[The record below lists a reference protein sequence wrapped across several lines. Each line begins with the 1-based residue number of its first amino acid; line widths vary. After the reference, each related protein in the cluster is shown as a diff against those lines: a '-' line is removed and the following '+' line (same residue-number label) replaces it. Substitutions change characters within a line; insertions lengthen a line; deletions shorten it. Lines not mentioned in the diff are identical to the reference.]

1 MKNKLFM
8 AQIFKYVFFL
18 ILFLQVTCIYTKPIL
33 ILVGFVELALVL
45 LVSGYI
51 ISRNKL
57 LGYLINFILLLIIGI
72 EIIVYRFAGNY
83 VSLIMV
89 TNLESIQGI
98 SGKTILY
105 LLYIVPFIVALCI
118 PTPKIEGRFYK
129 SFSKCGLVCVLL
141 FTEFVVWNSGGNA
154 SPIENSILLFR
165 NIYARQERYNKIEQS
180 GNFDFGMLDSM
191 FYKDTIGN
199 YISFPLQ
206 KKNPDVV
213 LIFTEGLS
221 QNIIDDERKIMPNV
235 RMYEDRSINF
245 INYYNHTAATYRG
258 LIGQLYSGHQYN
270 NNDENTLISL
280 QKIMHDNGYQTTLI
294 NTEPNNQDF
303 TNYLKTLDFDRIVT
317 SNNTDT
323 WLRDDEAYELLGNE
337 VKECYENSKPDFI
350 VIYTFGT
357 HATFDESNVKYGD
370 GKNGLLNRFANADYY
385 FGEFMRNFENNEKY
399 NDLVV
404 VFTTDHCTYED
415 EDFIRTFEPS
425 YTREDYFCDQ
435 IPLLIWN
442 NKIEA
447 QEINAEGRNSLCF
460 APTLLDFLDIDGD
473 NYFLGD
479 SLFKDNDVNNLIDK
493 VYAIPDEERY
503 RITSESGIS
512 ELDEAEFNIANPI
525 IKGYL
530 SYTIKAKE
538 VVY

>member
-1 MKNKLFM
+1 MKNKLRI
-8 AQIFKYVFFL
+8 AQFFKYIFFL
-18 ILFLQVTCIYTKPIL
+18 VLFLQVTYMYKKPIL
-33 ILVGFVELALVL
+33 ILVGLVELTLILLASGY
-45 LVSGYI
+45 LVSI
-51 ISRNKL
+51 NKI
-57 LGYLINFILLLIIGI
+57 LGYLINCILLLIIGI

-105 LLYIVPFIVALCI
+105 LLYIIPFILALCI

-141 FTEFVVWNSGGNA
+141 LTEFIIWNSGENS

-165 NIYARQERYNKIEQS
+165 NIYARQARYNKIAQS
-180 GNFDFGMLDSM
+180 GNSDFEMLDSM

-199 YISFPLQ
+199 YVSSPLQ

-221 QNIIDDERKIMPNV
+221 QNIIDDERNIMPNV
-235 RMYEDRSINF
+235 RMYEDKSLNF
-245 INYYNHTAATYRG
+245 TNYYNHTAATYRG

-303 TNYLKTLDFDRIVT
+303 TNYLKIFDFDRIVT
-317 SNNTDT
+317 SNNTNT
-323 WLRDDEAYELLGNE
+323 WLRDDEAYALLANE

-357 HATFDESNVKYGD
+357 HATFDESKVKYGD
-370 GKNGLLNRFANADYY
+370 EKNGLLNRFANADYY
-385 FGEFMRNFENNEKY
+385 FGEFMKNFENNDKY

-435 IPLLIWN
+435 IPLLIWY

-479 SLFKDNDVNNLIDK
+479 SLFSNNDVNNLIDK

-512 ELDEAEFNIANPI
+512 ELDEAEFNIVNPI

-538 VVY
+538 IVY

>member
-18 ILFLQVTCIYTKPIL
+18 ILFLQVTYIYTKPIL

-57 LGYLINFILLLIIGI
+57 LGHLINFILLLIIGI

-105 LLYIVPFIVALCI
+105 LLYIIPFIVALCI
-118 PTPKIEGRFYK
+118 PTPKIEGRLYK

-165 NIYARQERYNKIEQS
+165 NIYARQERYNKIAQS
-180 GNFDFGMLDSM
+180 GNSDFGMLDSM

-235 RMYEDRSINF
+235 RMYEDRSFNF

-303 TNYLKTLDFDRIVT
+303 TNYLKTFDFDRIVT

-473 NYFLGD
+473 NFFLGD
-479 SLFKDNDVNNLIDK
+479 SLFTDNDVNNLIDK

-503 RITSESGIS
+503 RITSEDGIS
-512 ELDEAEFNIANPI
+512 ELDGDKFNIVNPI
-525 IKGYL
+525 IKSYL

-538 VVY
+538 IVY

>member
-1 MKNKLFM
+1 MKNKLRI
-8 AQIFKYVFFL
+8 AQFFKYIFFL
-18 ILFLQVTCIYTKPIL
+18 VLFLQVTYMYKKPIL
-33 ILVGFVELALVL
+33 ILVGLVELTLILLASGY
-45 LVSGYI
+45 LVSI
-51 ISRNKL
+51 NKI
-57 LGYLINFILLLIIGI
+57 LGYLINCILLLIIGI

-105 LLYIVPFIVALCI
+105 LLYIIPFILALCI
-118 PTPKIEGRFYK
+118 PTPKIAGRFYK

-141 FTEFVVWNSGGNA
+141 LTEFIIWNSGENS

-165 NIYARQERYNKIEQS
+165 NIYARQTRYNKIAQS
-180 GNFDFGMLDSM
+180 GNSDFEMLDSM

-199 YISFPLQ
+199 YVSSPLQ

-213 LIFTEGLS
+213 FIFTEGLS
-221 QNIIDDERKIMPNV
+221 QNIIDDERNIMPNV
-235 RMYEDRSINF
+235 RMYEDKSLNF
-245 INYYNHTAATYRG
+245 TNYYNHTAATYRG

-280 QKIMHDNGYQTTLI
+280 QKIMRDNGYQTTLI

-303 TNYLKTLDFDRIVT
+303 TNYLKTFDFDRIVT

-323 WLRDDEAYELLGNE
+323 WLRDDEAYELLENE

-357 HATFDESNVKYGD
+357 HATFDESKVKYGD
-370 GKNGLLNRFANADYY
+370 GKNGLLNRFANTDYY
-385 FGEFMRNFENNEKY
+385 FGEFMKNFENNDKY
-399 NDLVV
+399 NDLVI

-425 YTREDYFCDQ
+425 YTREDYFCDR
-435 IPLLIWN
+435 IPLLIWY

-479 SLFKDNDVNNLIDK
+479 SLFSNNDVSNLIDK

-512 ELDEAEFNIANPI
+512 ELDEAEFNIVNPI

-538 VVY
+538 IVY

>member
-1 MKNKLFM
+1 MKNKLFI

-18 ILFLQVTCIYTKPIL
+18 ILFLQVTYIYTKPIL

-45 LVSGYI
+45 LASGYI

-57 LGYLINFILLLIIGI
+57 LGHLINFILLLIIGI

-89 TNLESIQGI
+89 TNLESIQGV

-105 LLYIVPFIVALCI
+105 LLYIIPFIVALCI

-165 NIYARQERYNKIEQS
+165 NIYARQERYNKIAQS
-180 GNFDFGMLDSM
+180 GNSDFGMLDSM

-206 KKNPDVV
+206 KQNPDVV

-235 RMYEDRSINF
+235 RMYEDRSFNF

-258 LIGQLYSGHQYN
+258 LIGQLYSGHRYN

-303 TNYLKTLDFDRIVT
+303 TNYLSAFDFDKIVT

-323 WLRDDEAYELLGNE
+323 WLRDDEAYELLENE
-337 VKECYENSKPDFI
+337 VKECYENGKPDFI

-370 GKNGLLNRFANADYY
+370 GKNSLLNRFANADYY
-385 FGEFMRNFENNEKY
+385 FGEFMRNFENNDKY
-399 NDLVV
+399 NDFVI

-425 YTREDYFCDQ
+425 YTREDYFCDR

-479 SLFKDNDVNNLIDK
+479 SLFSNNDVNNLIDK

-512 ELDEAEFNIANPI
+512 ELDEAEFNIVNPI

-538 VVY
+538 IVY

>member
-1 MKNKLFM
+1 MKNKLRI
-8 AQIFKYVFFL
+8 AQFFKYIFFL
-18 ILFLQVTCIYTKPIL
+18 VLFLQVTYMYKKTIL
-33 ILVGFVELALVL
+33 ILVGLVELTLILLASGY
-45 LVSGYI
+45 LVSI
-51 ISRNKL
+51 NKI
-57 LGYLINFILLLIIGI
+57 LGYLINCILLLIIGI
-72 EIIVYRFAGNY
+72 EIIVYRFAGNF

-89 TNLESIQGI
+89 TNLESIQEI
-98 SGKTILY
+98 SGKAILY
-105 LLYIVPFIVALCI
+105 LLYIIPFIVALCI

-141 FTEFVVWNSGGNA
+141 LMEFIIWNSGENA

-165 NIYARQERYNKIEQS
+165 NIYARQARYNKIAQS
-180 GNFDFGMLDSM
+180 GNSDFEMLDSM

-199 YISFPLQ
+199 YVSSPLQ

-221 QNIIDDERKIMPNV
+221 QNIIDDERNIMPNV
-235 RMYEDRSINF
+235 RMYEDKSLNF
-245 INYYNHTAATYRG
+245 TNYYNHTAATYRG

-280 QKIMHDNGYQTTLI
+280 QKIMHDNVYQTTLI

-303 TNYLKTLDFDRIVT
+303 TNYLKTFDFDRIIT
-317 SNNTDT
+317 SNNTNT
-323 WLRDDEAYELLGNE
+323 WLRDDEAYELLENE
-337 VKECYENSKPDFI
+337 VKESYENSKPDFI

-357 HATFDESNVKYGD
+357 HATFDESKVKYGD

-385 FGEFMRNFENNEKY
+385 FGEFMKNFENNDKY

-435 IPLLIWN
+435 IPLLIWY

-479 SLFKDNDVNNLIDK
+479 SLFSNNDVNNLIDK

-512 ELDEAEFNIANPI
+512 ELDEAEFNIVNPI

-538 VVY
+538 IVY

>member
-1 MKNKLFM
+1 MKNKLRI
-8 AQIFKYVFFL
+8 AQFFKYIFFL
-18 ILFLQVTCIYTKPIL
+18 VLFLQVTYMYKKPIL
-33 ILVGFVELALVL
+33 ILVGLVELTLILLASGY
-45 LVSGYI
+45 LVSI
-51 ISRNKL
+51 NKI
-57 LGYLINFILLLIIGI
+57 LGYLINCILLLIIGI

-105 LLYIVPFIVALCI
+105 LLYIIPFILALCI

-141 FTEFVVWNSGGNA
+141 LTEFIIWNSGENS

-165 NIYARQERYNKIEQS
+165 NIYARQARYNKIAQS
-180 GNFDFGMLDSM
+180 GNSDFEMLDSM

-199 YISFPLQ
+199 YVSSPLQ

-221 QNIIDDERKIMPNV
+221 QNIIDDERNIMPNV
-235 RMYEDRSINF
+235 RMYEDKSLNF
-245 INYYNHTAATYRG
+245 TNYYNHTAATYRG

-303 TNYLKTLDFDRIVT
+303 TNYLKIFDFDRIVT
-317 SNNTDT
+317 SNNTNT
-323 WLRDDEAYELLGNE
+323 WLRDDEAYALLANE
-337 VKECYENSKPDFI
+337 VKEWYENSKPDFI

-357 HATFDESNVKYGD
+357 HATFDESKVKYGD

-385 FGEFMRNFENNEKY
+385 FGEFMKNFENNDKY

-435 IPLLIWN
+435 IPLLIWY

-479 SLFKDNDVNNLIDK
+479 SLFSNNDVNNLIDK

-512 ELDEAEFNIANPI
+512 ELDEAEFNIVNPI

-538 VVY
+538 IVY

>member
-1 MKNKLFM
+1 MKNKLRI
-8 AQIFKYVFFL
+8 AQFFKYIFFL
-18 ILFLQVTCIYTKPIL
+18 VLFLQVTYMYKKPIL
-33 ILVGFVELALVL
+33 ILVGLVELTLILLASGY
-45 LVSGYI
+45 LVSI
-51 ISRNKL
+51 NKI
-57 LGYLINFILLLIIGI
+57 LGYLINCILLLIIGI
-72 EIIVYRFAGNY
+72 EIIVYRFAGNF

-98 SGKTILY
+98 SGKAILY
-105 LLYIVPFIVALCI
+105 LLYIIPFIVALCI

-141 FTEFVVWNSGGNA
+141 LMEFIIWNSGENA

-165 NIYARQERYNKIEQS
+165 NIYARQARYNKIAQS
-180 GNFDFGMLDSM
+180 GNSDFEMLDSM

-199 YISFPLQ
+199 YVSSPLQ

-221 QNIIDDERKIMPNV
+221 QNIIDDERNIMPNV
-235 RMYEDRSINF
+235 RMYEDKSLNF
-245 INYYNHTAATYRG
+245 TNYYNHTAATYRG

-303 TNYLKTLDFDRIVT
+303 TNYLKTFDFDRIVT
-317 SNNTDT
+317 SNNTNT
-323 WLRDDEAYELLGNE
+323 WLRDDEAYELLENE

-357 HATFDESNVKYGD
+357 HATFDESKVKYGD

-385 FGEFMRNFENNEKY
+385 FGEFMKNFENNDKY

-425 YTREDYFCDQ
+425 YTRKDYFCDQ
-435 IPLLIWN
+435 IPLLIWY

-447 QEINAEGRNSLCF
+447 QAINAEGRNSLCF

-479 SLFKDNDVNNLIDK
+479 SLFSNNDVNNLIDK

-512 ELDEAEFNIANPI
+512 ELDEAEFNIVNLI

-538 VVY
+538 IVY

>member
-1 MKNKLFM
+1 MKNKLRI
-8 AQIFKYVFFL
+8 AQFFKYIFFL
-18 ILFLQVTCIYTKPIL
+18 VLFLQVTYMYKKLIL
-33 ILVGFVELALVL
+33 ILVGLVELTLILLASGY
-45 LVSGYI
+45 LVSI
-51 ISRNKL
+51 NKI
-57 LGYLINFILLLIIGI
+57 LGYLINCILLLIIGI

-105 LLYIVPFIVALCI
+105 LLYIIPFILALCI

-141 FTEFVVWNSGGNA
+141 LTEFIIWNSGENS

-165 NIYARQERYNKIEQS
+165 NIYARQARYNKIAQS
-180 GNFDFGMLDSM
+180 GNSDFEMLDSM

-199 YISFPLQ
+199 YVSSPLQ

-221 QNIIDDERKIMPNV
+221 KNIIDDERNIMPNV
-235 RMYEDRSINF
+235 RMYEDKSLNF
-245 INYYNHTAATYRG
+245 TNYYNHTAATYRG

-303 TNYLKTLDFDRIVT
+303 TNYLKIFDFDRIVT
-317 SNNTDT
+317 SNNTNT
-323 WLRDDEAYELLGNE
+323 WLRDDEAYALLANE

-357 HATFDESNVKYGD
+357 HATFDESKVKYGD

-385 FGEFMRNFENNEKY
+385 FGEFMKNFENNDKY

-435 IPLLIWN
+435 IPLLIWY

-479 SLFKDNDVNNLIDK
+479 SLFSNNDVNNLIDK

-512 ELDEAEFNIANPI
+512 ELDEAEFNIVNPI

-538 VVY
+538 IVY

>member
-1 MKNKLFM
+1 MKNKLRI
-8 AQIFKYVFFL
+8 AQFFKYIFFL
-18 ILFLQVTCIYTKPIL
+18 VLFLQVTYMYKKPIL
-33 ILVGFVELALVL
+33 ILVGLVELTLILLASGY
-45 LVSGYI
+45 LVSI
-51 ISRNKL
+51 NKI
-57 LGYLINFILLLIIGI
+57 LGYLINCILLLIIGI

-105 LLYIVPFIVALCI
+105 LLYIIPFILALCI

-141 FTEFVVWNSGGNA
+141 LTEFIIWNSRENS

-165 NIYARQERYNKIEQS
+165 NIYARQARYNKIAQS
-180 GNFDFGMLDSM
+180 GNSDFEMLDSM

-199 YISFPLQ
+199 YVSSPLQ

-221 QNIIDDERKIMPNV
+221 KNIIDDERNIMPNV
-235 RMYEDRSINF
+235 RMYEDKSLNF
-245 INYYNHTAATYRG
+245 TNYYNHTAATYRG

-303 TNYLKTLDFDRIVT
+303 TNYLKIFDFDRIVT
-317 SNNTDT
+317 SNNTNT
-323 WLRDDEAYELLGNE
+323 WLRDDEAYALLANE

-357 HATFDESNVKYGD
+357 HATFDESKVKYGD

-385 FGEFMRNFENNEKY
+385 FGEFMKNFENNDKY

-435 IPLLIWN
+435 IPLLIWY

-479 SLFKDNDVNNLIDK
+479 SLFSNNDVNNLIDK

-512 ELDEAEFNIANPI
+512 ELDEAEFNIVNPI

-538 VVY
+538 IVY

>member
-1 MKNKLFM
+1 MKNKLRI
-8 AQIFKYVFFL
+8 AQFFKYIFFL
-18 ILFLQVTCIYTKPIL
+18 VLFLQVTYMYKKTIL
-33 ILVGFVELALVL
+33 ILVGLVELTLILLASGY
-45 LVSGYI
+45 LVSI
-51 ISRNKL
+51 NKI
-57 LGYLINFILLLIIGI
+57 LGYLINCILLLIIGI
-72 EIIVYRFAGNY
+72 EIIVYRFAGNF

-98 SGKTILY
+98 SGKAILY
-105 LLYIVPFIVALCI
+105 LLYIIPFIVALCI

-141 FTEFVVWNSGGNA
+141 LMEFIIWNSGENA

-165 NIYARQERYNKIEQS
+165 NIYARQARYNKIAQS
-180 GNFDFGMLDSM
+180 GNSDFEMLDSM

-199 YISFPLQ
+199 YVSSPLQ

-221 QNIIDDERKIMPNV
+221 QNIIDDERNIMPNV
-235 RMYEDRSINF
+235 RMYEDKSLNF
-245 INYYNHTAATYRG
+245 TNYYNHTAATYRG

-280 QKIMHDNGYQTTLI
+280 QKIMHDNVYQTTLI
-294 NTEPNNQDF
+294 NTEPNKQDF
-303 TNYLKTLDFDRIVT
+303 TNYLKTFDFDRIIT
-317 SNNTDT
+317 SNNTNT
-323 WLRDDEAYELLGNE
+323 WLRDDEAYELLENE
-337 VKECYENSKPDFI
+337 VKESYENSKPDFI

-357 HATFDESNVKYGD
+357 HATFDESKVKYGD

-385 FGEFMRNFENNEKY
+385 FGEFMKNFENNDKY

-435 IPLLIWN
+435 IPLLIWY

-479 SLFKDNDVNNLIDK
+479 SLFSNNDVNNLIDK

-512 ELDEAEFNIANPI
+512 ELDEAEFNIVNPI

-538 VVY
+538 IVY

>member
-18 ILFLQVTCIYTKPIL
+18 ILFLQVTYIYTKPIL

-51 ISRNKL
+51 VSRNKL
-57 LGYLINFILLLIIGI
+57 LGHLINFILLLIIGI

-89 TNLESIQGI
+89 TNLESIEGI

-105 LLYIVPFIVALCI
+105 LLYIIPFIVALCI

-165 NIYARQERYNKIEQS
+165 NIYARQERYNKIAQS
-180 GNFDFGMLDSM
+180 GNSDFGMLDSM

-235 RMYEDRSINF
+235 RMYEDRSFNF

-280 QKIMHDNGYQTTLI
+280 QKIMRDNGYQTTLI

-370 GKNGLLNRFANADYY
+370 GKNGLLNRFANVDYY

-493 VYAIPDEERY
+493 VYAIPDEEHY

-512 ELDEAEFNIANPI
+512 ELDEAEFNIVNPI

-538 VVY
+538 IVY

>member
-18 ILFLQVTCIYTKPIL
+18 ILFLQVTYIYTKPIL

-51 ISRNKL
+51 VSRNKL
-57 LGYLINFILLLIIGI
+57 LGHLINFILLLIIGI

-165 NIYARQERYNKIEQS
+165 NIYARQERYNKIAQS

-235 RMYEDRSINF
+235 RMYEDRSFNF

-370 GKNGLLNRFANADYY
+370 GKNGLLNRFANVDYY

-493 VYAIPDEERY
+493 VYAIPDEEHY

-512 ELDEAEFNIANPI
+512 ELDEAEFNIVNPI

-538 VVY
+538 IVY

>member
-18 ILFLQVTCIYTKPIL
+18 ILFLQVTYIYTKPIL

-45 LVSGYI
+45 LASGYI
-51 ISRNKL
+51 ISLNKL

-105 LLYIVPFIVALCI
+105 LLYIIPFIVVLCI

-129 SFSKCGLVCVLL
+129 SFSRCGLVCVLL

-165 NIYARQERYNKIEQS
+165 NIYARQERYNKIAQS
-180 GNFDFGMLDSM
+180 GNSDFGMLDSM

-206 KKNPDVV
+206 KQNPDVV

-235 RMYEDRSINF
+235 RMYEDRSFNF

-303 TNYLKTLDFDRIVT
+303 TNYLKTFDFDRIVT

-425 YTREDYFCDQ
+425 YTREGYFCDQ

-479 SLFKDNDVNNLIDK
+479 SLFTDNDVNNLIDK

-503 RITSESGIS
+503 RITSEDGIS
-512 ELDEAEFNIANPI
+512 ELDEDKFNIVNPI
-525 IKGYL
+525 IKSYL

-538 VVY
+538 IVY

>member
-1 MKNKLFM
+1 MKNKLRI
-8 AQIFKYVFFL
+8 AQFFKYIFFL
-18 ILFLQVTCIYTKPIL
+18 VLFLQVTYMYKKPIL
-33 ILVGFVELALVL
+33 ILVGLVELTLILLASGY
-45 LVSGYI
+45 LVSI
-51 ISRNKL
+51 NKI
-57 LGYLINFILLLIIGI
+57 LGYLINCILLLIIGI

-105 LLYIVPFIVALCI
+105 LLYIIPFILALCI

-141 FTEFVVWNSGGNA
+141 LTEFIIWNSGENS

-165 NIYARQERYNKIEQS
+165 NIYARQARYNKIAQS
-180 GNFDFGMLDSM
+180 GNSDFEMLDSM

-199 YISFPLQ
+199 YVSSPLQ

-221 QNIIDDERKIMPNV
+221 QNIIDDERNIMPNV
-235 RMYEDRSINF
+235 RMYEDKSLNF
-245 INYYNHTAATYRG
+245 TNYYNHTAATYRG

-294 NTEPNNQDF
+294 NAEPNNQDF
-303 TNYLKTLDFDRIVT
+303 TNYLKIFDFDRIVT
-317 SNNTDT
+317 SNNTNT
-323 WLRDDEAYELLGNE
+323 WLRDDEAYALLANE

-357 HATFDESNVKYGD
+357 HATFDESKVKYGD

-385 FGEFMRNFENNEKY
+385 FGEFMKNFENNDKY

-435 IPLLIWN
+435 IPLLIWY

-479 SLFKDNDVNNLIDK
+479 SLFSNNDVNNLIDK

-512 ELDEAEFNIANPI
+512 ELDEAEFNIVNPI

-538 VVY
+538 IVY

>member
-1 MKNKLFM
+1 MKNELRI
-8 AQIFKYVFFL
+8 AQFFKYIFFL
-18 ILFLQVTCIYTKPIL
+18 VLFLQVTYMYKKPIL
-33 ILVGFVELALVL
+33 ILVGLVELTLILLASGY
-45 LVSGYI
+45 LVSI
-51 ISRNKL
+51 NKI
-57 LGYLINFILLLIIGI
+57 LGYLINCILLLIIGI
-72 EIIVYRFAGNY
+72 EIIVYRFAGNF

-98 SGKTILY
+98 SGKAILY
-105 LLYIVPFIVALCI
+105 LLYIIPFLVALCI

-141 FTEFVVWNSGGNA
+141 LIEFIIWNSGENV

-165 NIYARQERYNKIEQS
+165 NIYARQARYNKIAQS
-180 GNFDFGMLDSM
+180 GNSDFEMLDSM

-199 YISFPLQ
+199 YVSSPLQ

-221 QNIIDDERKIMPNV
+221 QNIIDDERNIMPNV
-235 RMYEDRSINF
+235 RMYEDKSLNF
-245 INYYNHTAATYRG
+245 TNYYNHTAATYRG

-303 TNYLKTLDFDRIVT
+303 TNYLKTFDFDRIVT

-399 NDLVV
+399 SDLVV

-473 NYFLGD
+473 NYFLGN
-479 SLFKDNDVNNLIDK
+479 SLFSNNDVNNLIDK

-512 ELDEAEFNIANPI
+512 ELDEAEFNIVNPI
-525 IKGYL
+525 IKDYL

-538 VVY
+538 IVY

>member
-1 MKNKLFM
+1 MKNKLRI
-8 AQIFKYVFFL
+8 AQFFKYIFFL
-18 ILFLQVTCIYTKPIL
+18 VLFLQVTYMYKKPIL
-33 ILVGFVELALVL
+33 ILVGLVELTLILLASGY
-45 LVSGYI
+45 LVSI
-51 ISRNKL
+51 NKI
-57 LGYLINFILLLIIGI
+57 LGYLINCILLLIIGI

-105 LLYIVPFIVALCI
+105 LLYIIPFILALCI

-141 FTEFVVWNSGGNA
+141 LTEFIIWNSGENS

-165 NIYARQERYNKIEQS
+165 NIYARQARYNKIAQS
-180 GNFDFGMLDSM
+180 GNSDFEMLDSM

-199 YISFPLQ
+199 YVSSPLQ

-221 QNIIDDERKIMPNV
+221 KNIIDDERNIMPNV
-235 RMYEDRSINF
+235 RMYEDKSLNF
-245 INYYNHTAATYRG
+245 TNYYNHTAATYRG

-303 TNYLKTLDFDRIVT
+303 TNYLKIFDFDRIVT
-317 SNNTDT
+317 SNNTNT
-323 WLRDDEAYELLGNE
+323 WLRDDEAYALLANE

-357 HATFDESNVKYGD
+357 HATFDESKVKYGD

-385 FGEFMRNFENNEKY
+385 FGEFMKNFENNDKY

-435 IPLLIWN
+435 IPLLIWY

-479 SLFKDNDVNNLIDK
+479 SLFSNNDVNNLIDK

-512 ELDEAEFNIANPI
+512 ELDEAEFNIVNPI

-538 VVY
+538 IVY

>member
-1 MKNKLFM
+1 MKNKLRIAYF
-8 AQIFKYVFFL
+8 FKYIFFL
-18 ILFLQVTCIYTKPIL
+18 VLFLQVTYMYKKPIL
-33 ILVGFVELALVL
+33 ILVGLVELTLILLASGY
-45 LVSGYI
+45 LVSI
-51 ISRNKL
+51 NKI
-57 LGYLINFILLLIIGI
+57 LGYLINCILLLIIGI
-72 EIIVYRFAGNY
+72 EIIVYRFAGNF

-98 SGKTILY
+98 SGKAILY
-105 LLYIVPFIVALCI
+105 LLYIIPFIVALCI
-118 PTPKIEGRFYK
+118 PTPKIDGRFYK
-129 SFSKCGLVCVLL
+129 SFSKCGLLCVLL
-141 FTEFVVWNSGGNA
+141 LMEFIIWNSGENV

-165 NIYARQERYNKIEQS
+165 NIYARQARYNKIAQS
-180 GNFDFGMLDSM
+180 GNSDFEMLDSM
-191 FYKDTIGN
+191 FYKGTIGN
-199 YISFPLQ
+199 YVSSPLQ

-221 QNIIDDERKIMPNV
+221 QNIIDDERNIMPNV
-235 RMYEDRSINF
+235 RMYEDKSLNF
-245 INYYNHTAATYRG
+245 TNYYNHTAATYRG

-303 TNYLKTLDFDRIVT
+303 TNYLKTFDFDRIVT
-317 SNNTDT
+317 SNNTNT
-323 WLRDDEAYELLGNE
+323 WLRDDEAYALLANE

-350 VIYTFGT
+350 IIYTFGT
-357 HATFDESNVKYGD
+357 HATFDESKVKYGD

-385 FGEFMRNFENNEKY
+385 FGEFMKNFENNDKY

-435 IPLLIWN
+435 IPLLIWY

-479 SLFKDNDVNNLIDK
+479 SLFSNNDVNNLIDK

-512 ELDEAEFNIANPI
+512 ELDKAEFNIVNPI
-525 IKGYL
+525 IKDYL

-538 VVY
+538 IVY

>member
-1 MKNKLFM
+1 MKNKLFI

-18 ILFLQVTCIYTKPIL
+18 ILFLQVTYIYTKPIL

-45 LVSGYI
+45 LASGYI

-57 LGYLINFILLLIIGI
+57 LGHLINFILLLIIGI

-89 TNLESIQGI
+89 TNLESIQGV

-105 LLYIVPFIVALCI
+105 LLYIIPFIVALCI

-165 NIYARQERYNKIEQS
+165 NIYARQERYNKIAQS
-180 GNFDFGMLDSM
+180 GNSDFGMLDSM

-206 KKNPDVV
+206 KQNPDVV

-235 RMYEDRSINF
+235 RMYEDRSFNF

-303 TNYLKTLDFDRIVT
+303 TNYLSAFDFDKIVT

-323 WLRDDEAYELLGNE
+323 WLRDDEAYELLENE
-337 VKECYENSKPDFI
+337 VKECYENGKPDFI

-370 GKNGLLNRFANADYY
+370 GKNSLLNRFANADYY
-385 FGEFMRNFENNEKY
+385 FGEFMRNFENNDKY
-399 NDLVV
+399 NDLVI

-425 YTREDYFCDQ
+425 YTREDYFCDR
-435 IPLLIWN
+435 IHLLIWN

-479 SLFKDNDVNNLIDK
+479 SLFSNNDVNNLIDK

-512 ELDEAEFNIANPI
+512 ELDEAEFNIVNPI

-538 VVY
+538 IVY

>member
-1 MKNKLFM
+1 MKNKLRI
-8 AQIFKYVFFL
+8 AQFFKYIFFL
-18 ILFLQVTCIYTKPIL
+18 VLFLQVTYMYKKTIL
-33 ILVGFVELALVL
+33 ILVGLVELTLILLASGY
-45 LVSGYI
+45 LVSI
-51 ISRNKL
+51 NKI
-57 LGYLINFILLLIIGI
+57 LGYLINCILLLIIGI
-72 EIIVYRFAGNY
+72 EIIVYRFAGNF

-98 SGKTILY
+98 SGKAILY
-105 LLYIVPFIVALCI
+105 LLYIIPFIVALCI

-141 FTEFVVWNSGGNA
+141 LMEFIIWNSGENA

-165 NIYARQERYNKIEQS
+165 NIYARQARYNKIAQS
-180 GNFDFGMLDSM
+180 GNSDFEMLDSM

-199 YISFPLQ
+199 YVSSPLQ

-221 QNIIDDERKIMPNV
+221 QNIIDDERNIMPNV
-235 RMYEDRSINF
+235 RMYEDKSLNF
-245 INYYNHTAATYRG
+245 TNYYNHTAATYRG

-280 QKIMHDNGYQTTLI
+280 QKIMHDNVYQTTLI
-294 NTEPNNQDF
+294 NTEPNKQDF
-303 TNYLKTLDFDRIVT
+303 TNYLKTFDFDRIIT
-317 SNNTDT
+317 SNNTNT
-323 WLRDDEAYELLGNE
+323 WLRDDEAYELLENE
-337 VKECYENSKPDFI
+337 VKESYENSKPDFI
-350 VIYTFGT
+350 VIYTFDT
-357 HATFDESNVKYGD
+357 HATFDESKVKYGD

-385 FGEFMRNFENNEKY
+385 FGEFMKNFENNDKY

-435 IPLLIWN
+435 IPLLIWY

-479 SLFKDNDVNNLIDK
+479 SLFSNNDVNNLIDK

-512 ELDEAEFNIANPI
+512 ELDEAEFNIVNPI

-538 VVY
+538 IVY

>member
-1 MKNKLFM
+1 MKNKLRI
-8 AQIFKYVFFL
+8 AQFFKYIFFL
-18 ILFLQVTCIYTKPIL
+18 VLFLQVTYMYKKPIL
-33 ILVGFVELALVL
+33 ILVGLVELTLILLASGY
-45 LVSGYI
+45 LVSI
-51 ISRNKL
+51 NKI
-57 LGYLINFILLLIIGI
+57 LGYLINCILLLIIGI

-105 LLYIVPFIVALCI
+105 LLYIIPFILALCI

-141 FTEFVVWNSGGNA
+141 LTEFIIWNSGENS

-165 NIYARQERYNKIEQS
+165 NIYARQARYNKIAQS
-180 GNFDFGMLDSM
+180 GNSDFEMLDSM

-199 YISFPLQ
+199 YVSSPLQ

-221 QNIIDDERKIMPNV
+221 QNIIDDERNIMPNV
-235 RMYEDRSINF
+235 RMYEDKSLNF
-245 INYYNHTAATYRG
+245 TNNYNHTAATYRG

-303 TNYLKTLDFDRIVT
+303 TNYLKIFDFDRIVT
-317 SNNTDT
+317 SNNTNT
-323 WLRDDEAYELLGNE
+323 WLRDDEAYALLANE

-357 HATFDESNVKYGD
+357 HATFDESKVKYGD

-385 FGEFMRNFENNEKY
+385 FGEFMKNFENNDKY

-435 IPLLIWN
+435 IPLLIWY

-479 SLFKDNDVNNLIDK
+479 SLFSNNDVNNLIDK

-512 ELDEAEFNIANPI
+512 ELDEAEFNIVNPI

-538 VVY
+538 IVY

>member
-18 ILFLQVTCIYTKPIL
+18 ILFLQVTYIYTKPIL

-45 LVSGYI
+45 LTSGYI
-51 ISRNKL
+51 VSRNKL

-105 LLYIVPFIVALCI
+105 LLYIIPFIVALCI

-165 NIYARQERYNKIEQS
+165 NIYARQERYNKIAQS
-180 GNFDFGMLDSM
+180 GNSDFGMLDSM

-199 YISFPLQ
+199 YISFPWQ
-206 KKNPDVV
+206 KQNPDVV

-221 QNIIDDERKIMPNV
+221 KNIIDDERKIMPNV
-235 RMYEDRSINF
+235 RMYEDRSLNF

-303 TNYLKTLDFDRIVT
+303 TNYLKTFDFDRIVT

-435 IPLLIWN
+435 IPLMIWN

-479 SLFKDNDVNNLIDK
+479 SLFSDNDVNNLIDK

-503 RITSESGIS
+503 RITSEDGIS
-512 ELDEAEFNIANPI
+512 ELDEDKFNIVNPI
-525 IKGYL
+525 IKSYL

-538 VVY
+538 IVY

>member
-51 ISRNKL
+51 VSRNKL
-57 LGYLINFILLLIIGI
+57 LGHLINFILLLIIGI

-105 LLYIVPFIVALCI
+105 LLYIIPFIVALCI

-129 SFSKCGLVCVLL
+129 LFSKCGLVCILL
-141 FTEFVVWNSGGNA
+141 FTEFAVWNSGGNV

-180 GNFDFGMLDSM
+180 GNSDFGMLDSM

-206 KKNPDVV
+206 KKDPDVV

>member
-1 MKNKLFM
+1 MKNKLRI
-8 AQIFKYVFFL
+8 AQFFKYIFFL
-18 ILFLQVTCIYTKPIL
+18 VLFLQVTYMYKKPIL
-33 ILVGFVELALVL
+33 ILVGLVELTLILLASGY
-45 LVSGYI
+45 LVSI
-51 ISRNKL
+51 NKI
-57 LGYLINFILLLIIGI
+57 LGYLINCILLLIIGI

-105 LLYIVPFIVALCI
+105 LLYIIPFILALCI

-141 FTEFVVWNSGGNA
+141 LTEFIIWNSGENS

-165 NIYARQERYNKIEQS
+165 NIYARQARYNKIAQS
-180 GNFDFGMLDSM
+180 GNSDFEMLDSM

-199 YISFPLQ
+199 YVSSPLQ

-221 QNIIDDERKIMPNV
+221 QNIIDDERNIMPNV
-235 RMYEDRSINF
+235 RMYEDKSLNF
-245 INYYNHTAATYRG
+245 TNYYNHTAATYRG

-303 TNYLKTLDFDRIVT
+303 TNYLKIFDFDRIVT
-317 SNNTDT
+317 SNNTNT
-323 WLRDDEAYELLGNE
+323 WLRDDEAYALLANE

-357 HATFDESNVKYGD
+357 HATFDESKVKYGD

-385 FGEFMRNFENNEKY
+385 FGEFMKNFENNDKY

-404 VFTTDHCTYED
+404 VFTTDYCTYED

-435 IPLLIWN
+435 IPLLIWY

-479 SLFKDNDVNNLIDK
+479 SLFSNNDVNNLIDK

-512 ELDEAEFNIANPI
+512 ELDEAEFNIVNPI

-538 VVY
+538 IVY

>member
-18 ILFLQVTCIYTKPIL
+18 ILFLQVTYIYSKPIL

-57 LGYLINFILLLIIGI
+57 LGHLINFILLLIIGI

-105 LLYIVPFIVALCI
+105 LLYIIPFIVALCI

-141 FTEFVVWNSGGNA
+141 FSEFVVWNSGGNA

-165 NIYARQERYNKIEQS
+165 NIYARQERYNKIAQS
-180 GNFDFGMLDSM
+180 GNSDFGMLDSM

-199 YISFPLQ
+199 YISLPLQ

-235 RMYEDRSINF
+235 RMYEDRSFNF

-303 TNYLKTLDFDRIVT
+303 TNYLKTFDFDRIVT

-479 SLFKDNDVNNLIDK
+479 SIFTDNDVNNLIDK

-503 RITSESGIS
+503 RITSEDGIS
-512 ELDEAEFNIANPI
+512 ELDEDKFNIVNPI
-525 IKGYL
+525 IKSYL

-538 VVY
+538 IVY

>member
-1 MKNKLFM
+1 MKNKLRI
-8 AQIFKYVFFL
+8 AQFFKYIFFL
-18 ILFLQVTCIYTKPIL
+18 VLFLQVTYMYKKPIL
-33 ILVGFVELALVL
+33 ILVGLVELTLILLASGY
-45 LVSGYI
+45 LVSI
-51 ISRNKL
+51 NKI
-57 LGYLINFILLLIIGI
+57 LGYLINCILLLIIGI

-105 LLYIVPFIVALCI
+105 LLYIIPFILALCI

-141 FTEFVVWNSGGNA
+141 LTEFIIWNSGENS

-165 NIYARQERYNKIEQS
+165 NIYARQARYNKIAQS
-180 GNFDFGMLDSM
+180 GNSDFEMLDSM

-199 YISFPLQ
+199 YVSSPLQ

-221 QNIIDDERKIMPNV
+221 PNIIDDERNIMPNV
-235 RMYEDRSINF
+235 RMYEDKSLNF
-245 INYYNHTAATYRG
+245 TNYYNHTAATYRG

-303 TNYLKTLDFDRIVT
+303 TNYLKIFDFDRIVT
-317 SNNTDT
+317 SNNTNT
-323 WLRDDEAYELLGNE
+323 WLRDDEAYALLANE

-357 HATFDESNVKYGD
+357 HATFDESKVKYGD

-385 FGEFMRNFENNEKY
+385 FGEFMKNFENNDKY

-435 IPLLIWN
+435 IPLLIWY

-479 SLFKDNDVNNLIDK
+479 SLFSNNDVNNLIDK

-512 ELDEAEFNIANPI
+512 ELDEAEFNIVNPI

-538 VVY
+538 IVY

>member
-1 MKNKLFM
+1 MKNKLRI
-8 AQIFKYVFFL
+8 AQFFKYIFFL
-18 ILFLQVTCIYTKPIL
+18 VLFLQVTYMYKKPVL
-33 ILVGFVELALVL
+33 ILVGLVELTLIL
-45 LVSGYI
+45 LASGYL
-51 ISRNKL
+51 ISINTI
-57 LGYLINFILLLIIGI
+57 LGYLINCILLLIIGI

-98 SGKTILY
+98 SGKATLY
-105 LLYIVPFIVALCI
+105 LLYIIPFIAALCI
-118 PTPKIEGRFYK
+118 PTPKIEGKLYK
-129 SFSKCGLVCVLL
+129 PFFKYGIVCVLL
-141 FTEFVVWNSGGNA
+141 LMEFIVWNSGENA
-154 SPIENSILLFR
+154 SPIQNSILLFR
-165 NIYARQERYNKIEQS
+165 NIYARQARYNKIAQS
-180 GNFDFGMLDSM
+180 GNSDFEILDSM

-199 YISFPLQ
+199 YVSSPLQ

-221 QNIIDDERKIMPNV
+221 QNIIDDERNIMPNV
-235 RMYEDRSINF
+235 RMYEDKSLNF

-303 TNYLKTLDFDRIVT
+303 TNYLKTFDFDLIVT
-317 SNNTDT
+317 SNNTNT

-357 HATFDESNVKYGD
+357 HATFDESKVKYGD

-385 FGEFMRNFENNEKY
+385 FGEFMKNFENNDKY

-425 YTREDYFCDQ
+425 CTRGDYFCDQ
-435 IPLLIWN
+435 IPLLIWY

-479 SLFKDNDVNNLIDK
+479 SLFSNNNVNNLIDK

-512 ELDEAEFNIANPI
+512 ELDEAEFNIVNPI

-538 VVY
+538 IVY

>member
-1 MKNKLFM
+1 MKNKLRI
-8 AQIFKYVFFL
+8 AQLFKYIFFL
-18 ILFLQVTCIYTKPIL
+18 VLFLQVTYMYKKPIL
-33 ILVGFVELALVL
+33 ILVGIVELTLILLASGY
-45 LVSGYI
+45 LVSL
-51 ISRNKL
+51 NKI
-57 LGYLINFILLLIIGI
+57 LGYLINCILLLIIGI
-72 EIIVYRFAGNY
+72 EIIVYRFAGNF

-98 SGKTILY
+98 SGKAILY
-105 LLYIVPFIVALCI
+105 LLYIIPFIVALCI
-118 PTPKIEGRFYK
+118 PTPKIEGSFYK
-129 SFSKCGLVCVLL
+129 SFSKCGLVCALL
-141 FTEFVVWNSGGNA
+141 LMEFIIWNSGENA

-165 NIYARQERYNKIEQS
+165 NIYARQARYNKIAQS
-180 GNFDFGMLDSM
+180 GNSDFEMLDSM

-199 YISFPLQ
+199 YVSSPLQ

-221 QNIIDDERKIMPNV
+221 RNIIDDERNIMPNV
-235 RMYEDRSINF
+235 RMYEDKSLNF
-245 INYYNHTAATYRG
+245 TNYYNHTAATYRG

-280 QKIMHDNGYQTTLI
+280 QKIMHDIGYQTTLI

-303 TNYLKTLDFDRIVT
+303 TNYLKTFDFDRIVT

-323 WLRDDEAYELLGNE
+323 WLRDDEAYELLENE

-357 HATFDESNVKYGD
+357 HATFDESKVKYGD

-385 FGEFMRNFENNEKY
+385 FGEFMKNFENNDKY

-435 IPLLIWN
+435 IPLLIWY

-460 APTLLDFLDIDGD
+460 APTLLDFLDVDGD

-479 SLFKDNDVNNLIDK
+479 SLFSNNDVNNLIDK

-512 ELDEAEFNIANPI
+512 ELDEAEFNIVNPI
-525 IKGYL
+525 IKDYL

-538 VVY
+538 IVY

>member
-1 MKNKLFM
+1 MKNKLRI
-8 AQIFKYVFFL
+8 AQFFKYIFFL
-18 ILFLQVTCIYTKPIL
+18 VLFLQVTYMYKKPIL
-33 ILVGFVELALVL
+33 ILVGLVELTLILLASGY
-45 LVSGYI
+45 LVSI
-51 ISRNKL
+51 NKI
-57 LGYLINFILLLIIGI
+57 LGYLINCILLLIIGI

-105 LLYIVPFIVALCI
+105 LLYIIPFILALCI

-141 FTEFVVWNSGGNA
+141 LTEFIIWNSGENS

-165 NIYARQERYNKIEQS
+165 NIYARQARYNKIAQS
-180 GNFDFGMLDSM
+180 GNSDFEMLDSM

-199 YISFPLQ
+199 YVSSPLQ

-213 LIFTEGLS
+213 FIFTEGLS
-221 QNIIDDERKIMPNV
+221 QNIIDDERNIMPNV
-235 RMYEDRSINF
+235 HMYEDKSLNF
-245 INYYNHTAATYRG
+245 TNYYNHTAATYRG

-280 QKIMHDNGYQTTLI
+280 QKIMRDNGYQTTLI

-303 TNYLKTLDFDRIVT
+303 TNYLKTFDFDRIVT

-323 WLRDDEAYELLGNE
+323 WLRDDEAYELLENE

-357 HATFDESNVKYGD
+357 HATFDESKVKYGD
-370 GKNGLLNRFANADYY
+370 GKNGLLNRFANTDYY
-385 FGEFMRNFENNEKY
+385 FGEFMKNFENNDKY
-399 NDLVV
+399 NDLVI

-425 YTREDYFCDQ
+425 YTREDYFCDR
-435 IPLLIWN
+435 IPLLIWY

-479 SLFKDNDVNNLIDK
+479 SLFSNNDVSNLIDK

-512 ELDEAEFNIANPI
+512 ELDEAEFNIVNPI

-538 VVY
+538 IVY

>member
-1 MKNKLFM
+1 MKNKLRI
-8 AQIFKYVFFL
+8 AQFFKYIFFL
-18 ILFLQVTCIYTKPIL
+18 VLFLQVTYMYKKPIL
-33 ILVGFVELALVL
+33 ILVGLVELTLILLASGY
-45 LVSGYI
+45 LVSI
-51 ISRNKL
+51 NKI
-57 LGYLINFILLLIIGI
+57 LGYLINCILLLIIGI

-105 LLYIVPFIVALCI
+105 LLYIIPFILALCI

-141 FTEFVVWNSGGNA
+141 LTEFIIWNSGENS

-165 NIYARQERYNKIEQS
+165 NIYARQARYNKIAQS
-180 GNFDFGMLDSM
+180 GNSAFEMLDSM

-199 YISFPLQ
+199 YVSSPLQ

-221 QNIIDDERKIMPNV
+221 QNIIDDERNIMPNV
-235 RMYEDRSINF
+235 RMYEDKSLNF
-245 INYYNHTAATYRG
+245 TNYYNHTAATYRG

-303 TNYLKTLDFDRIVT
+303 TNYLKIFDFDRIVT
-317 SNNTDT
+317 SNNTNT
-323 WLRDDEAYELLGNE
+323 WLRDDEAYALLANE

-357 HATFDESNVKYGD
+357 HATFDESKVKYGD

-385 FGEFMRNFENNEKY
+385 FGEFMKNFENNDKY

-435 IPLLIWN
+435 IPLLIWY

-479 SLFKDNDVNNLIDK
+479 SLFSNNDVNNLIDK

-512 ELDEAEFNIANPI
+512 ELDEAEFNIVNPI

-538 VVY
+538 IVY

>member
-1 MKNKLFM
+1 MKNKLRI
-8 AQIFKYVFFL
+8 AQFFKYIFFL
-18 ILFLQVTCIYTKPIL
+18 VLFLQVTYMYKKPIL
-33 ILVGFVELALVL
+33 ILVGLVELTLILLASGY
-45 LVSGYI
+45 LVSI
-51 ISRNKL
+51 NKI
-57 LGYLINFILLLIIGI
+57 LGYLINCILLLIIGI

-105 LLYIVPFIVALCI
+105 LLYIIPFILALCI

-141 FTEFVVWNSGGNA
+141 LTEFIIWNSGENS

-165 NIYARQERYNKIEQS
+165 NIYARQARYNKIAQS
-180 GNFDFGMLDSM
+180 GNSDFEMLDSM

-199 YISFPLQ
+199 YVSSPLQ

-221 QNIIDDERKIMPNV
+221 QNIIDDERNIMPNV
-235 RMYEDRSINF
+235 RMYEDKSLNF
-245 INYYNHTAATYRG
+245 TNYYNHTAAIYRG

-303 TNYLKTLDFDRIVT
+303 TNYLKIFDFDRIVT
-317 SNNTDT
+317 SNNTNT
-323 WLRDDEAYELLGNE
+323 WLRDDEAYALLANE

-357 HATFDESNVKYGD
+357 HATFDESKVKYGD

-385 FGEFMRNFENNEKY
+385 FGEFMKNFENNDKY

-435 IPLLIWN
+435 IPLLIWY

-479 SLFKDNDVNNLIDK
+479 SLFSNNDVNNLIDK

-512 ELDEAEFNIANPI
+512 ELDEAEFNIVNPI

-538 VVY
+538 IVY

>member
-1 MKNKLFM
+1 MKNKLRI
-8 AQIFKYVFFL
+8 AQFLKYIFFL
-18 ILFLQVTCIYTKPIL
+18 VLFLQVTYMYKKPIL
-33 ILVGFVELALVL
+33 ILVGLVELTLILLASGY
-45 LVSGYI
+45 LVSI
-51 ISRNKL
+51 NKI
-57 LGYLINFILLLIIGI
+57 LGYLINCILLLIIGI

-105 LLYIVPFIVALCI
+105 LLYIIPFILALCI

-141 FTEFVVWNSGGNA
+141 LTEFIIWNSGENA

-165 NIYARQERYNKIEQS
+165 NIYARQARYNKIAQS
-180 GNFDFGMLDSM
+180 GNSDFEMLDSM

-221 QNIIDDERKIMPNV
+221 QNIIDDERNIMPNV
-235 RMYEDRSINF
+235 RMYEDKSLNF
-245 INYYNHTAATYRG
+245 TNYYNHTAATYRG

-280 QKIMHDNGYQTTLI
+280 QKIMRDNGYQTTLI

-303 TNYLKTLDFDRIVT
+303 TNYLKTFDFDRIVT
-317 SNNTDT
+317 SNNTNT
-323 WLRDDEAYELLGNE
+323 WLRDDEAYELLENE

-479 SLFKDNDVNNLIDK
+479 SLFTDNDVNNLIDK

-503 RITSESGIS
+503 RITSEDGIS
-512 ELDEAEFNIANPI
+512 ELDEDKFNIVNPI
-525 IKGYL
+525 IKSYL

-538 VVY
+538 IVY

>member
-1 MKNKLFM
+1 MKNELRI
-8 AQIFKYVFFL
+8 AQFFKYIFFL
-18 ILFLQVTCIYTKPIL
+18 VLFLQVTYMYKKPIL
-33 ILVGFVELALVL
+33 ILVGLVELTLILLASGY
-45 LVSGYI
+45 LVSI
-51 ISRNKL
+51 NKI
-57 LGYLINFILLLIIGI
+57 LGYLINCILLLIIGI
-72 EIIVYRFAGNY
+72 EIIVYRFAGNF

-98 SGKTILY
+98 SGKAILY
-105 LLYIVPFIVALCI
+105 LLYIIPFLVALCI

-129 SFSKCGLVCVLL
+129 SFSKCDLVCVLL
-141 FTEFVVWNSGGNA
+141 LIEFIIWNSGENV

-165 NIYARQERYNKIEQS
+165 NIYARQARYNKIAQS
-180 GNFDFGMLDSM
+180 GNSDFEMLDSM

-199 YISFPLQ
+199 YVSSPLQ

-221 QNIIDDERKIMPNV
+221 QNIIDDERNIMPNV
-235 RMYEDRSINF
+235 RMYEDKSLNF
-245 INYYNHTAATYRG
+245 TNYYNHTAATYRG
-258 LIGQLYSGHQYN
+258 LIGQLYSGYQYN

-303 TNYLKTLDFDRIVT
+303 TNYLKTFDFDRIVT

-399 NDLVV
+399 SDLVV

-425 YTREDYFCDQ
+425 YAREDYFCDQ

-473 NYFLGD
+473 NYFLGN
-479 SLFKDNDVNNLIDK
+479 SLFSNNDVNNLIDK

-512 ELDEAEFNIANPI
+512 ELDEAEFNIVNPI
-525 IKGYL
+525 IKDYL

-538 VVY
+538 IVY

>member
-18 ILFLQVTCIYTKPIL
+18 ILFLQVTYIYTKPIL

-51 ISRNKL
+51 VSRNKL
-57 LGYLINFILLLIIGI
+57 LGHLINFILLLIIGI

-141 FTEFVVWNSGGNA
+141 FTDFVVWNSGGNA

-180 GNFDFGMLDSM
+180 GNSDFGMLDSM

-323 WLRDDEAYELLGNE
+323 WLRDDKAYELLGNE

-370 GKNGLLNRFANADYY
+370 GKNGLLNRFANIDYY

-493 VYAIPDEERY
+493 VYAIPDEEHY
-503 RITSESGIS
+503 RITSESDIS
-512 ELDEAEFNIANPI
+512 ELDEAEFNIVNPI
-525 IKGYL
+525 IKDYL

-538 VVY
+538 IVY

>member
-1 MKNKLFM
+1 MKNKLRI
-8 AQIFKYVFFL
+8 AQFFKYIFFFV
-18 ILFLQVTCIYTKPIL
+18 LFLQVTYMYKKPIL
-33 ILVGFVELALVL
+33 ILVGLVELTLILLASGY
-45 LVSGYI
+45 LVSI
-51 ISRNKL
+51 NKI
-57 LGYLINFILLLIIGI
+57 LGYLINCILLLIIGI

-105 LLYIVPFIVALCI
+105 LLYIIPFAVALCI

-141 FTEFVVWNSGGNA
+141 LTEFIIWNSGENS

-165 NIYARQERYNKIEQS
+165 NIYARQARYNKIAQS
-180 GNFDFGMLDSM
+180 GNSDFEMLDSM

-199 YISFPLQ
+199 YVSSPLQ

-221 QNIIDDERKIMPNV
+221 QNIIDDERNIMPNV
-235 RMYEDRSINF
+235 RMYEDKSLNF
-245 INYYNHTAATYRG
+245 ANYYNHTAATYRG

-303 TNYLKTLDFDRIVT
+303 TNYLKTFDFDRIVT
-317 SNNTDT
+317 SNNTNT
-323 WLRDDEAYELLGNE
+323 WLRDDEAYALLANE

-357 HATFDESNVKYGD
+357 HATFDESKVKYGD

-385 FGEFMRNFENNEKY
+385 FGEFMKNFENNDKY

-435 IPLLIWN
+435 IPLLVWY

-460 APTLLDFLDIDGD
+460 APTLLDLLDIDGD

-479 SLFKDNDVNNLIDK
+479 SLFSNNDVNNLIDK

-512 ELDEAEFNIANPI
+512 ELDEAEFNIVNPI

-538 VVY
+538 IVY

>member
-18 ILFLQVTCIYTKPIL
+18 ILFLQVTYIYTKPIL

-45 LVSGYI
+45 LASGYI
-51 ISRNKL
+51 VSRNKL

-72 EIIVYRFAGNY
+72 EIIVYRFSGNY

-98 SGKTILY
+98 SGKTMLY
-105 LLYIVPFIVALCI
+105 LLYIIPFIVALCI

-165 NIYARQERYNKIEQS
+165 NIYARQERYNKIAQS
-180 GNFDFGMLDSM
+180 GNSDFGMLDSM

-206 KKNPDVV
+206 KQNPDVV

-235 RMYEDRSINF
+235 RMYEDRSFNF

-294 NTEPNNQDF
+294 NTEPNNKDF
-303 TNYLKTLDFDRIVT
+303 TNYLKTFDFDRIVT

-479 SLFKDNDVNNLIDK
+479 SLFTDNDVNNLIDK

-503 RITSESGIS
+503 RITSEDGIS
-512 ELDEAEFNIANPI
+512 ELDEDKFNIVNPI
-525 IKGYL
+525 IKSYL

-538 VVY
+538 IVY

>member
-1 MKNKLFM
+1 
-8 AQIFKYVFFL
+8 
-18 ILFLQVTCIYTKPIL
+18 
-33 ILVGFVELALVL
+33 
-45 LVSGYI
+45 
-51 ISRNKL
+51 
-57 LGYLINFILLLIIGI
+57 
-72 EIIVYRFAGNY
+72 
-83 VSLIMV
+83 
-89 TNLESIQGI
+89 
-98 SGKTILY
+98 
-105 LLYIVPFIVALCI
+105 
-118 PTPKIEGRFYK
+118 
-129 SFSKCGLVCVLL
+129 
-141 FTEFVVWNSGGNA
+141 
-154 SPIENSILLFR
+154 
-165 NIYARQERYNKIEQS
+165 
-180 GNFDFGMLDSM
+180 
-191 FYKDTIGN
+191 
-199 YISFPLQ
+199 
-206 KKNPDVV
+206 
-213 LIFTEGLS
+213 
-221 QNIIDDERKIMPNV
+221 
-235 RMYEDRSINF
+235 
-245 INYYNHTAATYRG
+245 
-258 LIGQLYSGHQYN
+258 
-270 NNDENTLISL
+270 
-280 QKIMHDNGYQTTLI
+280 MHDNGYQTTLI

-303 TNYLKTLDFDRIVT
+303 TNYLKIFDFDRIVT
-317 SNNTDT
+317 SNNTNT
-323 WLRDDEAYELLGNE
+323 WLRDDEAYALLANE

-357 HATFDESNVKYGD
+357 HATFDESKVKYGD

-385 FGEFMRNFENNEKY
+385 FGEFMKNFENNDKY

-435 IPLLIWN
+435 IPLLIWY

-479 SLFKDNDVNNLIDK
+479 SLFSNNDVNNLIDK

-512 ELDEAEFNIANPI
+512 ELDEAEFNIVNPI

-538 VVY
+538 IVY